1 MTVEIANKLMGYNSS
16 ADVYVSVSDSTIN
29 SRTTEHILL
38 TFNNNMY
45 VTNHNQR
52 NEIAFSKDSL
62 HLRNRIGNIMS
73 LKREYRVYIKSF
85 WTF

>member
-1 MTVEIANKLMGYNSS
+1 MAGSIKVKVSNKLMGDNSS
-16 ADVYVSVSDSTIN
+16 ANGSTIN

-38 TFNNNMY
+38 TFNNNIY

-62 HLRNRIGNIMS
+62 LLKNRTSNIMS
-73 LKREYRVYIKSF
+73 LKREYRVYIKLF
-85 WTF
+85 

>member
-52 NEIAFSKDSL
+52 NEISFSKDSL
-62 HLRNRIGNIMS
+62 LLRNRIGNIMS
-73 LKREYRVYIKSF
+73 LKREYRVYIKSL